1 MPCDRLLILEDE
13 EAVAGRKNKIRHRE
27 PVVRELVER
36 IAKGNIFVDGLLPRE
51 QDLVEE
57 FGVSRTV
64 IREVIQDLVHLGLV
78 ETGPRVGARVR
89 PRGAWDWFNPI
100 VLKALL
106 AYGLDAEFY
115 ESLIEARGLIE
126 PEVAAM
132 AAARAQ
138 ARDIEQIEACYKR
151 LARLVEREGPV
162 MPDERIAADIAF
174 HRSILAT
181 SGNWV
186 FQRFGLLFDAAIMAR
201 MALAQQ
207 AAAEDPPFALKK
219 HRRIVDAII
228 ARNPGEARRAALSI
242 LALSKPAYA
251 DYFPRDGE
259 R

>member
-13 EAVAGRKNKIRHRE
+13 EAVVGRKNKMRHRE

-36 IAKGNIFVDGLLPRE
+36 IAKGNVFADGFLPRE

-151 LARLVEREGPV
+151 LAQLVERERPV
-162 MPDERIAADIAF
+162 TPDERIAADIAF

-207 AAAEDPPFALKK
+207 AVAEDPPFALKK

-242 LALSKPAYA
+242 LALSKPTYA
-251 DYFPRDGE
+251 DYFPRAGE